1 MTRYQVQPSGNS
13 AQLASR
19 AVRGLQQPARSPA
32 AHDDN
37 HIAQSQSPNP
47 DSHREPFENDAAY
60 SEEQFKSKGTTCIC
74 TDLLIPGRGDPIRH
88 AAVVLEEGKIVFV
101 GSKDECPGKYEK
113 APRVEVPIVMPGL
126 WDCHT
131 HFSGGSS
138 DPSQFLLPSPAT
150 CGARI
155 ARSFHDT
162 LMAGFTSVR
171 DLGSYAI
178 EASKAVENGII
189 LGPNV
194 YGAGAAIS
202 QTAGHGDIFELPI
215 GWVWRSCGVNAGN
228 DNPGVST
235 LCIADGVEEC
245 RKAVRLQIRRGAKLI
260 KVLASGGVLS
270 RDDDPKFQQ
279 FSDEE
284 LKVMVDEA
292 GRMNR
297 IVAAHVH
304 GKNGI
309 MAALRAGCRTLEHGS
324 YLDDEA
330 IEIMKEKGVM
340 LIATRTVVEEGMK
353 HLDTLGPQQR
363 AKMIQINGVH
373 KAAYAHAVKNGV
385 KCALGTDLGPS
396 TPGKSFAHGTNGGEL
411 AYAVEAGMSPLEAI
425 EAATANGPD
434 TLGPMAPKSG
444 QIRVGYDADVIALTR
459 NPLDDINVFKE
470 VKNITHVWKGGK
482 LSKGPGVYLGIA
494 P

>member
-1 MTRYQVQPSGNS
+1 MVGYNNQPET
-13 AQLASR
+13 
-19 AVRGLQQPARSPA
+19 P
-32 AHDDN
+32 D
-37 HIAQSQSPNP
+37 P
-47 DSHREPFENDAAY
+47 DSHSKSSENDPAY
-60 SEEQFKSKGTTCIC
+60 STEHFKSKGTTCIYA
-74 TDLLIPGRGDPIRH
+74 DLLIPGRGDPIRN
-88 AAVVLEEGKIVFV
+88 AAVVLEEGKIAFV
-101 GSKDECPGKYEK
+101 GLRDECPGKYEK

-138 DPSQFLLPSPAT
+138 DPSQFLLPFPAT
-150 CGARI
+150 LGARI

-171 DLGSYAI
+171 DVGSYAI
-178 EASKAVENGII
+178 EASKAVEEGII

-194 YGAGAAIS
+194 YGAGAALS

-215 GWVWRSCGVNAGN
+215 GWVWRLSGVGVNAGN
-228 DNPGVST
+228 DNAGVSAFC
-235 LCIADGVEEC
+235 LADGVDEC

-260 KVLASGGVLS
+260 KVFASGGVLS
-270 RDDDPKFQQ
+270 RDDDPQLQQ

-304 GKNGI
+304 GKDGI

-340 LIATRTVVEEGMK
+340 LVATRTVVEELMK
-353 HLDTLGPQQR
+353 HIDMLGPEQR
-363 AKMIQINGVH
+363 AKMVQINGIH
-373 KAAYAHAVKNGV
+373 KAAYAHAVQSGV
-385 KCALGTDLGPS
+385 KCALGTDLGVS
-396 TPGKSFAHGTNGGEL
+396 TPGKPLAHGTNGGEL

-434 TLGPMAPKSG
+434 TLGPMAPRSG
-444 QIRVGYDADVIALTR
+444 QITVRYDADVIALVR
-459 NPLDDINVFKE
+459 NPLDDIGVFRE

-482 LSKGPGVYLGIA
+482 LSKGPGIYMGIA
-494 P
+494 S